1 MCDDILKGLQHY
13 EDPQRKMSD
22 AEVMTTAIVAA
33 LYFAG
38 IHEKARVFLQ
48 EHRYIPNMLEK
59 SRFNRRLH
67 KISDLFL
74 TVIELLGEVW
84 KQLNE
89 ESVYV
94 IDSFP
99 IASCD
104 NYRIM
109 RSKRYQGQVWRGYQ
123 ASKKRYF
130 YGLKIHLMV
139 TAQGQPVEFFLT
151 PGSWSDTRALKHY
164 RLDLPTGALIT
175 GDKAYN
181 DYTYEDM
188 LAVAEINLQPLR
200 KKNSKRPLPP
210 WSQYLMACYRK
221 VIETTG
227 SLIEQLLPKHIHA
240 VTPQGFEIKVAVF
253 VLAASFNFF
262 KKVAT

>member
-1 MCDDILKGLQHY
+1 
-13 EDPQRKMSD
+13 
-22 AEVMTTAIVAA
+22 
-33 LYFAG
+33 
-38 IHEKARVFLQ
+38 
-48 EHRYIPNMLEK
+48 
-59 SRFNRRLH
+59 
-67 KISDLFL
+67 
-74 TVIELLGEVW
+74 
-84 KQLNE
+84 
-89 ESVYV
+89 
-94 IDSFP
+94 
-99 IASCD
+99 
-104 NYRIM
+104 
-109 RSKRYQGQVWRGYQ
+109 
-123 ASKKRYF
+123 
-130 YGLKIHLMV
+130 
-139 TAQGQPVEFFLT
+139 
-151 PGSWSDTRALKHY
+151 LKHY

-210 WSQYLMACYRK
+210 WIQYLMACYRK